1 MSPLEAKAR
10 AWLQRSADDL
20 PFEQEVPSLAAL
32 LSAVR
37 REALEEAAKVCDG
50 HARYR
55 QAALDAAVAAWFI
68 SMHDGGRMTAKDC
81 AEDIRSLLKENR

>member
-1 MSPLEAKAR
+1 MSTLEAKAR
-10 AWLQRSADDL
+10 AWLDDH
-20 PFEQEVPSLAAL
+20 SGNRGTLAAL

-50 HARYR
+50 HVRYR